1 MDRSSRCYRT
11 SGSRHRGD
19 QMIGMSMKRR
29 EDGRFLTGRGRY
41 VDDLR
46 LPDALHLA
54 VVRSVHAHARIV
66 SIDVARA
73 REIEGVAGVFTLDA
87 LPELRGVL
95 PPPPV
100 AAVSLKP
107 YRQSALA
114 DGIVRFAGEPVAVV
128 TATSAYAAADGAA
141 AVAVEYEPRAA
152 AIDPEH

>member
-1 MDRSSRCYRT
+1 MRAPSRCYRT

-19 QMIGMSMKRR
+19 QMIGMSLKRR

-54 VVRSVHAHARIV
+54 IVRGVHAHARIV
-66 SIDVARA
+66 SIDATRARA
-73 REIEGVAGVFTLDA
+73 TAGVAGVFTLDD

-100 AAVSLKP
+100 AAVTLKP
-107 YRQSALA
+107 HRQSALA
-114 DGIVRFAGEPVAVV
+114 DGLVRFAGEP
-128 TATSAYAAADGAA
+128 
-141 AVAVEYEPRAA
+141 
-152 AIDPEH
+152 